1 MSIYHLI
8 RRQHFVSLQ
17 EKVKNFTTFAT
28 HLVRGADSPGL
39 SGNGSE
45 ETKHVLVVEQ
55 AAGKRWK
62 IVEAN
67 IDADGIRVTGAQS
80 FEEGIKGSASE
91 MVADRNKSTVVLVP
105 NSGKSVC
112 RVIEVGDAPSGQL
125 DHMVAL
131 RLEAELPYPVTDS
144 VWAYKPIQNGKG
156 TIASVSVIA
165 VASDEVASAESELAK
180 GGIQGT
186 AMEFAAGGLA
196 ELANASGSPTG
207 TTAVAKLDHGEAI
220 LAIAHDAVLCYV
232 RHIRVHPIPKEG
244 DFSTEEWA
252 TALGQELR
260 QSIYDY
266 TLRNGSSAPTELM
279 VTGERMG
286 VEGSAEALGAHL
298 DIPVV
303 PIDSPGV
310 FELSKPESIEGDF
323 LTEYSVLAGALVAMR
338 RRMLGQPTAAPPL
351 RRKRRAFGSVDWDKR
366 RFRLFSLNAVLL
378 LLFTASLFGVQSLR
392 LNSAD
397 RLVRESQPLLQGL
410 ERNREEVD
418 VLLFEDRRRRSVLDT
433 MMALSEALPPAINIE
448 TLSIDSRGKISISG
462 KAKTV
467 EVASDTAIAALRDSP
482 FFINPKFNGATREKK
497 EFSFQITCELRGG
510 SRRIK
515 Q

>member
-1 MSIYHLI
+1 M
-8 RRQHFVSLQ
+8 SLQ
-17 EKVKNFTTFAT
+17 EKVKNFGSFAT
-28 HLVRGADSPGL
+28 RLVRGAESLGL
-39 SGNGSE
+39 AGKGSE
-45 ETKHVLVVEQ
+45 GTKRVLVVEQ

-62 IVEAN
+62 MVEAK
-67 IDADGIRVTGAQS
+67 IDADGIRVTGARS
-80 FEEGIKGSASE
+80 FEDGIEGSASE
-91 MVADRNKSTVVLVP
+91 MVADKNRSTVVLVP

-112 RVIEVGDAPSGQL
+112 RVLEIGDAPLGQL

-144 VWAYKPIQNGKG
+144 VWAYKPIKNGKD

-180 GGIQGT
+180 EGIRGI

-196 ELANASGSPTG
+196 ELANASGSSTG
-207 TTAVAKLDHGEAI
+207 TIAVAKLDHGEAI

-232 RHIRVHPIPKEG
+232 RHIRVPPIPEEG
-244 DFSTEEWA
+244 DSSTKEWA
-252 TALGQELR
+252 RALGQELR

-266 TLRNGSSAPTELM
+266 TLRNGSKAPSELM
-279 VTGERMG
+279 VTGERVG
-286 VEGSAEALGAHL
+286 VEGSVEALGAHL

-303 PIDSPGV
+303 LIDNPGV
-310 FELSKPESIEGDF
+310 FDLSKPESIEGDF
-323 LTEYSVLAGALVAMR
+323 LADYSVSAGALVAMR

-351 RRKRRAFGSVDWDKR
+351 RRKRRAFESVEWDKR

-418 VLLFEDRRRRSVLDT
+418 ILLFEDRRRRSVLDT
-433 MMALSEALPPAINIE
+433 MMALSEALPPEIKIE
-448 TLSIDSRGKISISG
+448 TLAIDSRGKISISG

-467 EVASDTAIAALRDSP
+467 EVASDTAIAALRDSA
-482 FFINPKFNGATREKK
+482 FFINPKFNGATREKN
-497 EFSFQITCELRGG
+497 EFSFQMTCELRSGG
-510 SRRIK
+510 RRIRK
-515 Q
+515 